1 MKYLKTIGIVN
12 NGDNGRGF
20 TNPCDIAHAKDG
32 RIYVI
37 NRCDY
42 ARRTAIRVGILNFE
56 EEYIGEFSNGYGD
69 GDGQFFK
76 PVAIAIDSGDRLFVT
91 DEFNK
96 RVSVF
101 DSRGKFLYK
110 WGSEGVNK
118 GDLRS
123 PSGIAV
129 DGSDNVYVADQYSNK
144 VTKFSDTGEYIESW
158 GSEGTGD
165 GQFNM
170 PWGLAV
176 DVPGNVYVADWRNDR
191 IQKFSP
197 EGDFITRFGSSG
209 ESDGEFN
216 RPSSVDVDSRGNI
229 YVADW
234 GNNRV
239 QIFDEHGDLIQVL
252 KGDATLSKWAED
264 FFAANPDEKELRDIS
279 QLVPD
284 LPSHL
289 DTPDHVSSQT
299 EPFFWGPV
307 SVGLDYQSRLHVV
320 ETNRHRIQIYGGA

>member
-1 MKYLKTIGIVN
+1 MNYGVAVKYLKTIGIVN

-69 GDGQFFK
+69 GDGQFVK

-176 DVPGNVYVADWRNDR
+176 DVPGNVYVADWRMTGYRN
-191 IQKFSP
+191 FP
-197 EGDFITRFGSSG
+197 
-209 ESDGEFN
+209 
-216 RPSSVDVDSRGNI
+216 
-229 YVADW
+229 
-234 GNNRV
+234 
-239 QIFDEHGDLIQVL
+239 L
-252 KGDATLSKWAED
+252 KV
-264 FFAANPDEKELRDIS
+264 IS
-279 QLVPD
+279 
-284 LPSHL
+284 
-289 DTPDHVSSQT
+289 
-299 EPFFWGPV
+299 
-307 SVGLDYQSRLHVV
+307 
-320 ETNRHRIQIYGGA
+320 

>member
-1 MKYLKTIGIVN
+1 MNYLKTIGITN
-12 NGDNGRGF
+12 NGTNGRGF

-42 ARRTAIRVGILNFE
+42 ARRMAIRVGILNFD

-69 GDGQFFK
+69 GDGQFVL
-76 PVAIAIDSGDRLFVT
+76 PVAIAVDSMGRLFVT

-96 RVSVF
+96 RISVF
-101 DSRGKFLYK
+101 ESGGKFLYK
-110 WGSEGVNK
+110 WGVEGANK
-118 GDLRS
+118 GELKS
-123 PSGIAV
+123 PSGIAI
-129 DGSDNVYVADQYSNK
+129 DGTDNVYVADQHNHR
-144 VTKFSDTGEYIESW
+144 VTKFSDTGDYIDSW
-158 GSEGTGD
+158 GSKGSDE
-165 GQFNM
+165 GQFDM

-176 DVPGNVYVADWRNDR
+176 NVAGNVYVADWRNDR

-197 EGDFITRFGSSG
+197 EGGFLGSFGSSG
-209 ESDGEFN
+209 QADGEFN
-216 RPSSVDVDSRGNI
+216 RPSSVDIDADGNI

-239 QIFDEHGDLIQVL
+239 QIFDKHEKFTQVL
-252 KGDATLSKWAED
+252 KGDSTLSKWAED

-279 QLVPD
+279 QLVPE

-289 DTPDHVSSQT
+289 NTPDHVSSQT

-307 SVGLDYQSRLHVV
+307 SVGLDHQSRLHVV
-320 ETNRHRIQIYGGA
+320 DQNRHRIQIYG